1 LQIAK
6 VLDSLQPVEHE
17 VRDLEGCW
25 HRLSVLPYRTQD
37 NKIDGVVL
45 ALQDIHAV
53 KSANEQLAK
62 SAAFFHAIIDTV
74 RASLCSCSITSSEW
88 LLRTNPS

>member
-1 LQIAK
+1 MERRQPLGGPDVAPGSAVK
-6 VLDSLQPVEHE
+6 PSLQPVERE

-25 HRLSVLPYRTQD
+25 HGLSILPYRTQD

-53 KSANEQLAK
+53 KSANEQLTKLANFFSAK
-62 SAAFFHAIIDTV
+62 TFVIAAVNVVF
-74 RASLCSCSITSSEW
+74 
-88 LLRTNPS
+88 P